1 MFQLSVIVVLVASMF
16 VGRTSPLMQNEEH
29 ESKVFIANITQS
41 TDTLSNNNGKK
52 MDLSIKATVVKKDL
66 DLRTMNESNN
76 STLMNLTNANVSTPI
91 NENNRD
97 KEKLNNE
104 KQMCNSKTEQADMLH
119 CNVIPRDNDDDESLN
134 TTEPTTHNATTAN
147 NEIKSSTKSQVPE
160 VPHKKEENGTDIE
173 IVLLNNT
180 QTTNQV
186 PYDITLPDINHTI
199 NTNSSDVSSTNLK
212 DSSTNET
219 SPLPVKKAATSV
231 SSENIAEVAK
241 SVSRNNSKHMPSGII
256 ALVTAISFAVAIALV
271 YIGMI
276 VWRRYIEYRY
286 GHRELLV
293 NELEFDTNDLR
304 HFEL

>member
-52 MDLSIKATVVKKDL
+52 MDLSIKATVVKK

-276 VWRRYIEYRY
+276 VWRRYRY

>member
-52 MDLSIKATVVKKDL
+52 MDLSIKATVVKK